1 MLKNV
6 LLKKEVYGPI
16 IIILAAVIIYTI
28 SKKIITARLTLKR
41 KDNNSLKRRLTVI
54 KLFQNIFKYCLLIVS
69 VLIILE
75 IYGVNV
81 QSIIAGLGIV
91 GLVIGLA
98 LQDTIKDFLGGLSII
113 FDDYYA
119 IGDWITFK
127 GFKGEVIEFGLR
139 STKLKS
145 NNGDVMTFANRNVTE
160 IINFSKSRVKL
171 ILDFTVEITKANDK
185 ILNNIFNE
193 ILKLDNIS
201 KSESV
206 FLGINQILGS
216 NEVYRME
223 ISCNSS
229 KEFDIKRKALKI
241 IKEEYDNNKLTTYP
255 KVEVHN
261 GNKV

>member
-1 MLKNV
+1 MLENI
-6 LLKKEVYGPI
+6 LLKKEIHGPI
-16 IIILAAVIIYTI
+16 IIILGAIIIYMV
-28 SKKIITARLTLKR
+28 SKKIIASRLILKR
-41 KDNNSLKRRLTVI
+41 KDKNSLKRRLTVI
-54 KLFQNIFKYCLLIVS
+54 KLFQNIFKYCLLIIS
-69 VLIILE
+69 ILIILE

-91 GLVIGLA
+91 GLIIGLS

-160 IINFSKSRVKL
+160 IINFSKNRVKL
-171 ILDFTVEITKANDK
+171 ILDLTVEINNNNEKN
-185 ILNNIFNE
+185 INNIFNE
-193 ILKLDNIS
+193 ILKLDNVY
-201 KSESV
+201 KNEST
-206 FLGINQILGS
+206 FLGINQILGAT
-216 NEVYRME
+216 EVYRME

-229 KEFDIKRKALKI
+229 KEFEIKRESLKL
-241 IKEEYDNNKLTTYP
+241 IKEEYDKNKETTYP